1 MTATAKTEAL
11 KAIESVRKSLLNG
24 EPVDDLRKR
33 LLAATLEYAAEQVE
47 AIQELKRFRRVK
59 AHVR

>member
-1 MTATAKTEAL
+1 MTPTAKVEAL

-33 LLAATLEYAAEQVE
+33 LLAATLEYAGEQVT
-47 AIQELKRFRRVK
+47 AIQETQRPRRVK
-59 AHVR
+59 GPA